1 MQFDV
6 KDTAQH
12 SDFFTPHALINDKK
26 RGIQWAAL
34 LRPTGVA
41 VYLVLLHHAGY
52 QSRTCYP
59 SESLLARETGLSLR
73 QVKREIKRLIAFGM
87 ITKLT
92 PAKKTLFDDIS
103 AREKLTNTYTI
114 TDKKDWRVPADA
126 QFKPRA
132 DKGRRRKTA
141 QLEILDGDSQ
151 SPEVVTHSH
160 LDGDSQSPEVVTH
173 SHLDGDSQSP
183 SRCLTVTQNRSQLI
197 NPIEVTP
204 STSTTPAAT
213 ESASKDAA
221 VDDVAAINS
230 IFQSFKRQER
240 LTPPLLAQI
249 ISIHALESPAEV
261 LLAVRALAPQTH
273 IRSVIAVL
281 KGKRTPD
288 GYESGCFEGGKCYL
302 YAPDDAPTRPQP
314 NEPDAA
320 PRLTAA
326 ELRERI
332 AALDDTTR
340 ERVRRKVAARLESH
354 RAAMKPS
361 VYADTLKFAMEEEL
375 EAIAANGGAKNA

>member
-103 AREKLTNTYTI
+103 ASEKLTNTYTI

-132 DKGRRRKTA
+132 DKGRLRKTA

-151 SPEVVTHSH
+151 SPEAVTHSH
-160 LDGDSQSPEVVTH
+160 LV
-173 SHLDGDSQSP
+173 GDSQSP

-197 NPIEVTP
+197 NPIEITP

-213 ESASKDAA
+213 ESAPK
-221 VDDVAAINS
+221 DDVVDENQVDGESVQDENAS
-230 IFQSFKRQER
+230 
-240 LTPPLLAQI
+240 
-249 ISIHALESPAEV
+249 ESPEQQITPEIPKDVQDIPELEDSAKQASAKKYVIYINPENVSFMENKAAWHGTAPNAE
-261 LLAVRALAPQTH
+261 Q
-273 IRSVIAVL
+273 
-281 KGKRTPD
+281 
-288 GYESGCFEGGKCYL
+288 YEQ
-302 YAPDDAPTRPQP
+302 AM
-314 NEPDAA
+314 
-320 PRLTAA
+320 A
-326 ELRERI
+326 ELEKVGE
-332 AALDDTTR
+332 ALCQ
-340 ERVRRKVAARLESH
+340 K
-354 RAAMKPS
+354 
-361 VYADTLKFAMEEEL
+361 
-375 EAIAANGGAKNA
+375 